1 MSSTTLKGWLERQSK
16 KPVSIKLTISAPQ
29 VSPKIHFSCGSALLI
44 PCVARAIAI
53 SISVSSV
60 LTLAL
65 TRCESFCSSLSVKA
79 AISAVWLSN
88 LSCSRSAKLRVI
100 VPVLLVDAAPEPQA
114 LVGVG
119 IAHRHVVLAC
129 PRDLQ
134 PGLGQRIDQADTV
147 MHRPPLDQGRH
158 VAVDGLLALFQV
170 ESVLRPRRRQLEG
183 HFPRP
188 RRIIRARPAMLQVQ
202 CVPQGGKAP
211 LPAGRRDVERPPG
224 GQLHARGHEV
234 QLHPPT
240 LGVLVPHPGDVELID
255 IEAGEGKGFEGVHR
269 GLLLDHS
276 GRILGREGQHSVRVG
291 PLPPDAV
298 DQLLRPRQVA
308 PHHLRRAML
317 PALAFRIDQVAAHRS
332 PAAPTAAGKFDEH

>member
-1 MSSTTLKGWLERQSK
+1 MSATILKGWLERQSK

-147 MHRPPLDQGRH
+147 MHRPPLDQPH
-158 VAVDGLLALFQV
+158 HIAVDGLLALFQV

-298 DQLLRPRQVA
+298 DQLLRPHQIA
-308 PHHLRRAML
+308 AYHLRRAML
-317 PALAFRIDQVAAHRS
+317 PALALRID
-332 PAAPTAAGKFDEH
+332 